1 MVEESSNDT
10 DPPSSK
16 KSNGVGEKA
25 VTSSELQDDIA
36 SLVSEARALIKYVAR
51 QREFLGNITDGV
63 AAYDKLTNAI
73 AVAVKTPTDASWNR
87 LKEAHRAVLALVHRN
102 LGLRER
108 F

>member
-1 MVEESSNDT
+1 MEESSNDT

-73 AVAVKTPTDASWNR
+73 AVAVWRHYCDGPKLDTAATVICAEVKRVRVVDHS
-87 LKEAHRAVLALVHRN
+87 
-102 LGLRER
+102 
-108 F
+108 